1 MPAPPLP
8 PLNRVPGSGAGT
20 SDDYHILEL
29 VGEGSFGRVYKAR
42 RKFTGQITAMK
53 FIAKHGK
60 TEKDIKSLRQE
71 IEILRGLKHDN
82 IIGMVDS
89 FETKAE
95 FCVVTEFAQGEL
107 FEILEDDQCLPE
119 EEVRAIARQLVKAL
133 HYLHSN
139 RIIHRDMKPQ
149 NILIGSQRVVKLCDF
164 GFARAMSSNTMV
176 LTSIKGTPLYMAPEL
191 VQEQPYNHTV
201 DLWSL
206 GVILY
211 ELFVGQP
218 PFYTNSIY
226 SLIQKIVRDQIKWP
240 ENISPAFKSFLKGL
254 LNKKPAE
261 RLTWPALLDHP
272 FVREDPPPT
281 TQVENPTVA
290 ATVGS
295 GPGSKSRAGEGSRTA
310 RETTPNRAPN
320 PRASPSANP
329 RARREAAAAAAA
341 AKTASGNVTSSAT
354 NADRASS
361 ISSAIAALES
371 QSRAAT
377 TALAMRSDPEA
388 TRALLAAIEPPPRG
402 APVPS
407 RAALADAE
415 AALRAVRAIASAS
428 DGFSNARL
436 GSFDAV
442 RDGSAG
448 AAAFAS
454 ARWATRAGE
463 HRLAATAMLAVAAT
477 VGEGPSEGPRAF
489 AGART
494 PTALFAFLAEAAS
507 RGGGSGETRAAAAF
521 VAAETA
527 TARLSDGRVRDA
539 FASSPEGDALLAELA
554 RALGNRVDGG
564 GGESELAGEA
574 ARAISVGGGEPS
586 ELAGEAARAVAAAC
600 ALGGG
605 EREDESPASTAARRV
620 ASEPGATIGLLRVAT
635 SSRMDESRRVA
646 AFRATAAMCRARP
659 AAATAFLRSDAVVAC
674 RDAAAD
680 DASSAATAAAA
691 LDALAALVA
700 SLAEHPAI
708 VANERGLVPAA
719 LAALDPARP
728 AARDGRVADGIFA
741 RRATSSL
748 DARRAGAAARRDA
761 ARFAARVL
769 HLPFERALPPQGSP
783 GSEAAEKALHRYQE
797 TLLSEAAV
805 VSLVQALARAGDAAG
820 SGSEEGAY
828 DADDA
833 CDADEAAL
841 AGLLSQLVLRSPSY
855 AHQFVEAGGLEPAL
869 ARRMLRPENPPGVLV
884 DALLATSQLARVS
897 AKNYPA
903 IARADVCDATT
914 RLLAHDDAGV
924 RARSCNLL
932 GNMCRHS
939 GYFYDAFKT
948 RGVLAAL
955 VDRCAD
961 PDRTTRKFACFAIGN
976 AGFHGDA
983 LYGQLRAAIAPLT
996 RLLADEE
1003 DKTRANAAAA
1013 LGNLVRNS
1021 AALCGDLVRAGALEA
1036 LVELATGAAT
1046 DGSRAGAGTGGGA
1059 DAQSPVKIALFSL
1072 GNLCT
1077 HEECRERLLSLG
1089 FETRVDALADS
1100 GDPAV
1105 RRYVARIQGKIA
1117 AARNGGGR

>member
-281 TQVENPTVA
+281 TQAENPTVA

-295 GPGSKSRAGEGSRTA
+295 GPGSTSRAGEGSRTA
-310 RETTPNRAPN
+310 RETTPVRAPN

-341 AKTASGNVTSSAT
+341 GKTASGNATSSAT

-361 ISSAIAALES
+361 MSSAIAALES

-428 DGFSNARL
+428 DGLSNANARL

-527 TARLSDGRVRDA
+527 IARLSDGRVRDA

-564 GGESELAGEA
+564 GGDSELAGEA

-586 ELAGEAARAVAAAC
+586 ELAGEGGAR
-600 ALGGG
+600 
-605 EREDESPASTAARRV
+605 RFSPRARSEEANARTNRPLRRRRV
-620 ASEPGATIGLLRVAT
+620 ASRPSPARRSVFFAWRRRREWTSRVASRRFARRRRCVARDPPRRRRFFARTPSSRVAT
-635 SSRMDESRRVA
+635 PPPTTRRARRRRRRRWTRSRRSSRVSRN
-646 AFRATAAMCRARP
+646 TP
-659 AAATAFLRSDAVVAC
+659 RSSRTSEDSFPPRSPRWIP
-674 RDAAAD
+674 RDPRRG
-680 DASSAATAAAA
+680 T
-691 LDALAALVA
+691 VA
-700 SLAEHPAI
+700 SRMEY
-708 VANERGLVPAA
+708 
-719 LAALDPARP
+719 
-728 AARDGRVADGIFA
+728 
-741 RRATSSL
+741 SL
-748 DARRAGAAARRDA
+748 DARRRLWTRDARGRRRDGTPRDSRRGCYTFPSS
-761 ARFAARVL
+761 ARYPR
-769 HLPFERALPPQGSP
+769 RDRP
-783 GSEAAEKALHRYQE
+783 G
-797 TLLSEAAV
+797 
-805 VSLVQALARAGDAAG
+805 
-820 SGSEEGAY
+820 
-828 DADDA
+828 
-833 CDADEAAL
+833 
-841 AGLLSQLVLRSPSY
+841 
-855 AHQFVEAGGLEPAL
+855 
-869 ARRMLRPENPPGVLV
+869 RRRRKRRCTG
-884 DALLATSQLARVS
+884 
-897 AKNYPA
+897 
-903 IARADVCDATT
+903 T
-914 RLLAHDDAGV
+914 R
-924 RARSCNLL
+924 R
-932 GNMCRHS
+932 
-939 GYFYDAFKT
+939 
-948 RGVLAAL
+948 
-955 VDRCAD
+955 RCC
-961 PDRTTRKFACFAIGN
+961 P
-976 AGFHGDA
+976 
-983 LYGQLRAAIAPLT
+983 
-996 RLLADEE
+996 
-1003 DKTRANAAAA
+1003 
-1013 LGNLVRNS
+1013 
-1021 AALCGDLVRAGALEA
+1021 
-1036 LVELATGAAT
+1036 
-1046 DGSRAGAGTGGGA
+1046 
-1059 DAQSPVKIALFSL
+1059 
-1072 GNLCT
+1072 
-1077 HEECRERLLSLG
+1077 
-1089 FETRVDALADS
+1089 
-1100 GDPAV
+1100 
-1105 RRYVARIQGKIA
+1105 RRRW
-1117 AARNGGGR
+1117 

>member
-1 MPAPPLP
+1 M
-8 PLNRVPGSGAGT
+8 
-20 SDDYHILEL
+20 
-29 VGEGSFGRVYKAR
+29 YKAR

-281 TQVENPTVA
+281 TQAENPTVA

-415 AALRAVRAIASAS
+415 AALRAVRAVASAS

-527 TARLSDGRVRDA
+527 IACLSDRPETRLRCVRDA

-554 RALGNRVDGG
+554 RALGNRVDETASDGRDG
-564 GGESELAGEA
+564 
-574 ARAISVGGGEPS
+574 GGGEPS
-586 ELAGEAARAVAAAC
+586 ELAGEAARAIAAAC
-600 ALGGG
+600 ALDDQVQNDADGG
-605 EREDESPASTAARRV
+605 EKEKTTMGSISTSTRSTTPSPSSGPNASSSSSSCASSAARRV
-620 ASEPGATIGLLRVAT
+620 ASEPGATTGLLRVAT

-659 AAATAFLRSDAVVAC
+659 AAASAFLRSDAVVAC

-700 SLAEHPAI
+700 SLVEHPAI
-708 VANERGLVPAA
+708 VAVERGLVPAA

-728 AARDGRVADGIFA
+728 AARDGRVADGFFA
-741 RRATSSL
+741 RRATSSA

-820 SGSEEGAY
+820 SGSEEGAC
-828 DADDA
+828 DADKA

-1046 DGSRAGAGTGGGA
+1046 DGSGAGAGTGGGA

>member
-281 TQVENPTVA
+281 TQAENPTVA

-295 GPGSKSRAGEGSRTA
+295 GPGSTSRAGEGSRTA
-310 RETTPNRAPN
+310 RETTPVRAPN

-361 ISSAIAALES
+361 MSSAIAALES

-388 TRALLAAIEPPPRG
+388 TRALLAAIEPPPRARRSLARRARG
-402 APVPS
+402 RGGCASRRSRHRVRVGWIARTRTRVSVPS
-407 RAALADAE
+407 TR
-415 AALRAVRAIASAS
+415 
-428 DGFSNARL
+428 
-436 GSFDAV
+436 
-442 RDGSAG
+442 
-448 AAAFAS
+448 FATD
-454 ARWATRAGE
+454 RR
-463 HRLAATAMLAVAAT
+463 
-477 VGEGPSEGPRAF
+477 
-489 AGART
+489 
-494 PTALFAFLAEAAS
+494 
-507 RGGGSGETRAAAAF
+507 
-521 VAAETA
+521 
-527 TARLSDGRVRDA
+527 
-539 FASSPEGDALLAELA
+539 
-554 RALGNRVDGG
+554 
-564 GGESELAGEA
+564 
-574 ARAISVGGGEPS
+574 
-586 ELAGEAARAVAAAC
+586 
-600 ALGGG
+600 
-605 EREDESPASTAARRV
+605 ARR
-620 ASEPGATIGLLRVAT
+620 R
-635 SSRMDESRRVA
+635 SR
-646 AFRATAAMCRARP
+646 P
-659 AAATAFLRSDAVVAC
+659 
-674 RDAAAD
+674 
-680 DASSAATAAAA
+680 
-691 LDALAALVA
+691 
-700 SLAEHPAI
+700 
-708 VANERGLVPAA
+708 
-719 LAALDPARP
+719 
-728 AARDGRVADGIFA
+728 RDGR
-741 RRATSSL
+741 R
-748 DARRAGAAARRDA
+748 
-761 ARFAARVL
+761 
-769 HLPFERALPPQGSP
+769 
-783 GSEAAEKALHRYQE
+783 
-797 TLLSEAAV
+797 
-805 VSLVQALARAGDAAG
+805 ARANID
-820 SGSEEGAY
+820 
-828 DADDA
+828 
-833 CDADEAAL
+833 
-841 AGLLSQLVLRSPSY
+841 
-855 AHQFVEAGGLEPAL
+855 
-869 ARRMLRPENPPGVLV
+869 
-884 DALLATSQLARVS
+884 
-897 AKNYPA
+897 
-903 IARADVCDATT
+903 
-914 RLLAHDDAGV
+914 
-924 RARSCNLL
+924 
-932 GNMCRHS
+932 
-939 GYFYDAFKT
+939 
-948 RGVLAAL
+948 
-955 VDRCAD
+955 
-961 PDRTTRKFACFAIGN
+961 
-976 AGFHGDA
+976 
-983 LYGQLRAAIAPLT
+983 
-996 RLLADEE
+996 
-1003 DKTRANAAAA
+1003 
-1013 LGNLVRNS
+1013 
-1021 AALCGDLVRAGALEA
+1021 
-1036 LVELATGAAT
+1036 
-1046 DGSRAGAGTGGGA
+1046 
-1059 DAQSPVKIALFSL
+1059 
-1072 GNLCT
+1072 
-1077 HEECRERLLSLG
+1077 
-1089 FETRVDALADS
+1089 
-1100 GDPAV
+1100 
-1105 RRYVARIQGKIA
+1105 
-1117 AARNGGGR
+1117 

>member
-1 MPAPPLP
+1 MCTGYTTRSVRDIQTALSSRTPEVFKGWLGETRRLLPVAPAASLDAARAPPRDVESSDAASDPRALARALTGTSARRRGRRVGGGHSSSRARVRVRIVAPPRAAMPAPPLP

-281 TQVENPTVA
+281 TQAENPTVA

-295 GPGSKSRAGEGSRTA
+295 GPGSTSRAGEGSRTA

-341 AKTASGNVTSSAT
+341 GKTASGNATSSAT

-361 ISSAIAALES
+361 MSSAIAALES

-402 APVPS
+402 APVPRAPRS
-407 RAALADAE
+407 RTRR
-415 AALRAVRAIASAS
+415 LR
-428 DGFSNARL
+428 
-436 GSFDAV
+436 
-442 RDGSAG
+442 
-448 AAAFAS
+448 FAPFAPS
-454 ARWATRAGE
+454 RPRRMDCRTRTRVSVPSTRFATDR
-463 HRLAATAMLAVAAT
+463 R
-477 VGEGPSEGPRAF
+477 
-489 AGART
+489 
-494 PTALFAFLAEAAS
+494 
-507 RGGGSGETRAAAAF
+507 
-521 VAAETA
+521 
-527 TARLSDGRVRDA
+527 
-539 FASSPEGDALLAELA
+539 
-554 RALGNRVDGG
+554 
-564 GGESELAGEA
+564 
-574 ARAISVGGGEPS
+574 
-586 ELAGEAARAVAAAC
+586 
-600 ALGGG
+600 
-605 EREDESPASTAARRV
+605 ARR
-620 ASEPGATIGLLRVAT
+620 R
-635 SSRMDESRRVA
+635 SR
-646 AFRATAAMCRARP
+646 P
-659 AAATAFLRSDAVVAC
+659 
-674 RDAAAD
+674 
-680 DASSAATAAAA
+680 
-691 LDALAALVA
+691 
-700 SLAEHPAI
+700 
-708 VANERGLVPAA
+708 
-719 LAALDPARP
+719 
-728 AARDGRVADGIFA
+728 RDGR
-741 RRATSSL
+741 R
-748 DARRAGAAARRDA
+748 
-761 ARFAARVL
+761 
-769 HLPFERALPPQGSP
+769 
-783 GSEAAEKALHRYQE
+783 
-797 TLLSEAAV
+797 
-805 VSLVQALARAGDAAG
+805 ARANID
-820 SGSEEGAY
+820 
-828 DADDA
+828 
-833 CDADEAAL
+833 
-841 AGLLSQLVLRSPSY
+841 
-855 AHQFVEAGGLEPAL
+855 
-869 ARRMLRPENPPGVLV
+869 
-884 DALLATSQLARVS
+884 
-897 AKNYPA
+897 
-903 IARADVCDATT
+903 
-914 RLLAHDDAGV
+914 
-924 RARSCNLL
+924 
-932 GNMCRHS
+932 
-939 GYFYDAFKT
+939 
-948 RGVLAAL
+948 
-955 VDRCAD
+955 
-961 PDRTTRKFACFAIGN
+961 
-976 AGFHGDA
+976 
-983 LYGQLRAAIAPLT
+983 
-996 RLLADEE
+996 
-1003 DKTRANAAAA
+1003 
-1013 LGNLVRNS
+1013 
-1021 AALCGDLVRAGALEA
+1021 
-1036 LVELATGAAT
+1036 
-1046 DGSRAGAGTGGGA
+1046 
-1059 DAQSPVKIALFSL
+1059 
-1072 GNLCT
+1072 
-1077 HEECRERLLSLG
+1077 
-1089 FETRVDALADS
+1089 
-1100 GDPAV
+1100 
-1105 RRYVARIQGKIA
+1105 
-1117 AARNGGGR
+1117 

>member
-281 TQVENPTVA
+281 TQAETPTVG

-295 GPGSKSRAGEGSRTA
+295 GPGSTSRAGEGSRTA
-310 RETTPNRAPN
+310 ARR
-320 PRASPSANP
+320 RPSARRIRGVAVRQP
-329 RARREAAAAAAA
+329 GARRGRGGRRRR
-341 AKTASGNVTSSAT
+341 KTASGNATSSAT

-361 ISSAIAALES
+361 MSSAMRRWNLN
-371 QSRAAT
+371 RAPRA

-388 TRALLAAIEPPPRG
+388 TRALLAAIEPPPR

-428 DGFSNARL
+428 DGLSNANARL

-527 TARLSDGRVRDA
+527 IARLSDGRVRDA

-554 RALGNRVDGG
+554 RALGNRVDETASDGRDG
-564 GGESELAGEA
+564 
-574 ARAISVGGGEPS
+574 GGGEPS
-586 ELAGEAARAVAAAC
+586 ELAGEAARAIAAAC

-605 EREDESPASTAARRV
+605 DARTNRPLRRRRV
-620 ASEPGATIGLLRVAT
+620 ASRPSPARRSVFFAWRRRREWTSRVASRRFARRRRCVARDPPRRRRFSARTPSSRVAT
-635 SSRMDESRRVA
+635 PPPTTRRARRRRRRRWTRSRRSSRVSRNTPRSSRTSEDSFPPRSPRWIPRDPRRGTVA
-646 AFRATAAMCRARP
+646 WRM
-659 AAATAFLRSDAVVAC
+659 
-674 RDAAAD
+674 
-680 DASSAATAAAA
+680 
-691 LDALAALVA
+691 
-700 SLAEHPAI
+700 EY
-708 VANERGLVPAA
+708 
-719 LAALDPARP
+719 
-728 AARDGRVADGIFA
+728 
-741 RRATSSL
+741 SL
-748 DARRAGAAARRDA
+748 DARRRLWTRDARGRRRDGTPRDSRRGCYTFPSS
-761 ARFAARVL
+761 ARYPR
-769 HLPFERALPPQGSP
+769 RDRP
-783 GSEAAEKALHRYQE
+783 G
-797 TLLSEAAV
+797 
-805 VSLVQALARAGDAAG
+805 
-820 SGSEEGAY
+820 
-828 DADDA
+828 
-833 CDADEAAL
+833 
-841 AGLLSQLVLRSPSY
+841 
-855 AHQFVEAGGLEPAL
+855 
-869 ARRMLRPENPPGVLV
+869 RRRRKRRCTG
-884 DALLATSQLARVS
+884 
-897 AKNYPA
+897 
-903 IARADVCDATT
+903 T
-914 RLLAHDDAGV
+914 R
-924 RARSCNLL
+924 R
-932 GNMCRHS
+932 
-939 GYFYDAFKT
+939 
-948 RGVLAAL
+948 
-955 VDRCAD
+955 RCC
-961 PDRTTRKFACFAIGN
+961 P
-976 AGFHGDA
+976 
-983 LYGQLRAAIAPLT
+983 
-996 RLLADEE
+996 
-1003 DKTRANAAAA
+1003 
-1013 LGNLVRNS
+1013 
-1021 AALCGDLVRAGALEA
+1021 
-1036 LVELATGAAT
+1036 
-1046 DGSRAGAGTGGGA
+1046 
-1059 DAQSPVKIALFSL
+1059 
-1072 GNLCT
+1072 
-1077 HEECRERLLSLG
+1077 
-1089 FETRVDALADS
+1089 
-1100 GDPAV
+1100 
-1105 RRYVARIQGKIA
+1105 RRRW
-1117 AARNGGGR
+1117 